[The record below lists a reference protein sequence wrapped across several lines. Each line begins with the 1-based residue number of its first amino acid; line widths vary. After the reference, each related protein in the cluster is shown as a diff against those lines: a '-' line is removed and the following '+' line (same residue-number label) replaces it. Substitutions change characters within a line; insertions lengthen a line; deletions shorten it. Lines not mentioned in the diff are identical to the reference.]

1 MKPQRNRAV
10 MSIYSIV
17 RITGG
22 IGYKVHVT
30 YAASGLRVIG
40 VFPTEAD
47 AMHWIA
53 TDQEPRPS
61 LQRSEHAGVTLADR
75 S

>member
-1 MKPQRNRAV
+1 
-10 MSIYSIV
+10 MSIYRII

-22 IGYKVHVT
+22 DGYKVHVT
-30 YAASGLRVIG
+30 YAVSGLRVIG

-47 AMHWIA
+47 AKHWIA

-61 LQRSEHAGVTLADR
+61 LQRPEHAGIALADR

>member
-1 MKPQRNRAV
+1 
-10 MSIYSIV
+10 MSIYRIV

-30 YAASGLRVIG
+30 HTSSGLRVIG

-47 AMHWIA
+47 AMYWIA
-53 TDQEPRPS
+53 TDQEPRPA
-61 LQRSEHAGVTLADR
+61 LRRSEHAGIALAD
-75 S
+75 SG